1 MPSLSALATLP
12 FAGDDDPTDAPC
24 RCQPSFET
32 TAGASTSVE
41 LVVESRD
48 CPGGGDLVTSPDCRE
63 TVVSALSTRDADAV
77 RTRVAGRERSYD
89 DHAAATLLAAGRFV
103 ERAAFHDETLA
114 DRARRDPLGA
124 ARDATGRA
132 GPVSHIAAETGLAEC
147 AARADGYDDALPCTV
162 APTFAGARRDVRPPA
177 DATLVDRRDLDS
189 GATVRRYETR
199 AGPYYDLTPIE
210 ADLSNDEMATLA
222 AAYETLATGGVSGGE
237 RAPGRAVRRVADER
251 DPVET
256 LTRVLR
262 KHTRGH
268 GVLDDVFADP
278 RVSDVVVT
286 APVSENPVR
295 VRVDDERVR
304 TNLRLTRDGAAALAS
319 RFRRASGRAFSRANP
334 TLDAVV
340 DAPDGGRVRV
350 AGVTAPASDGFG
362 FAFRTHGDDAWTLPA
377 LVANGTMP
385 LDAAALLS
393 LAVERSA
400 AGLVAGPRGAGKTT
414 LLGAL
419 LWEVPASTRSVVVED
434 TPELP
439 IAALRDAGRDVQ
451 ALRTETSAD
460 DPSLSATEALRTAL
474 RLGDGALV
482 VGEVRGEEAATLYEA
497 MRVGA
502 NSGAVLGTIHG
513 DGAEA
518 VRERVV
524 TDLGVPESS
533 FAATDVVVSLAAG
546 ESRRIVAVDEVRRD
560 ADGVHFASLFTDE
573 DGSLEPTGAIDRG
586 DSRLVA
592 DLATPN
598 ESYADVR
605 TRLDDREASLAELVR
620 TGQTRVDDVEPTDRG
635 WSA

>member
-1 MPSLSALATLP
+1 MPPLSALAALP
-12 FAGDDDPTDAPC
+12 FAGDDSTDDGC
-24 RCQPSFET
+24 RCRASFET
-32 TAGASTSVE
+32 TAGASAGVE
-41 LVVESRD
+41 LVVESGD
-48 CPGGGDLVTSPDCRE
+48 CPGGGALATSSDCRE
-63 TVVSALSTRDADAV
+63 TVIDALSTRDADVV
-77 RTRVAGRERSYD
+77 RTRAAGRERIYD
-89 DHAAATLLAAGRFV
+89 DGAAATLLAAGRFV
-103 ERAAFHDETLA
+103 ERAGFHDETLA

-132 GPVSHIAAETGLAEC
+132 GPVSHIAAETGLSEC
-147 AARADGYDDALPCTV
+147 ASRADGYDDALPCAV
-162 APTFAGARRDVRPPA
+162 APTFAGTRRDVRPPV
-177 DATLVDRRDLDS
+177 DATLVGRRDLDT

-199 AGPYYDLTPIE
+199 TGPYYDLSPVE
-210 ADLSNDEMATLA
+210 AGLSDDEMATLA
-222 AAYETLATGGVSGGE
+222 AAYETLATGGVSGGA
-237 RAPGRAVRRVADER
+237 RAPGRAVRRVADDR

-268 GVLDDVFADP
+268 GILDDVFADP

-286 APVSENPVR
+286 APVTENPVR
-295 VRVDDERVR
+295 VRLDDDRVR
-304 TNLRLTRDGAAALAS
+304 TNLSLTRDGAAALAS

-350 AGVTAPASDGFG
+350 AGVTAPASDGYG
-362 FAFRTHGDDAWTLPA
+362 FAFRAHGDDAWTLPA
-377 LVANGTMP
+377 LVENGTVP
-385 LDAAALLS
+385 ADAAALLS

-419 LWEVPASTRSVVVED
+419 LWELPPSVRSVVVED

-439 IAALRDAGRDVQ
+439 VDALRDADRDVQ

-460 DPSLSATEALRTAL
+460 GPSLSATEALRTAL

-502 NSGAVLGTIHG
+502 SSGAVFGTIHG
-513 DGAEA
+513 DGADA

-524 TDLGVPESS
+524 TDLGIPESS
-533 FAATDVVVSLAAG
+533 FAATDLVVSLAASD
-546 ESRRIVAVDEVRRD
+546 SRRVVAVEEVRRD
-560 ADGVHFASLFTDE
+560 ADGVHFASLFE
-573 DGSLEPTGAIDRG
+573 DVDGTLEPTGAIDRG
-586 DSRLVA
+586 DSRL
-592 DLATPN
+592 LATLADPS

-605 TRLDDREASLAELVR
+605 ARLADREAHLADLAR
-620 TGQTRVDDVEPTDRG
+620 TGQTRVADLDVRNR